1 MIWYELF
8 TIGFIWIALVFLFIG
23 MWLTFAQWKKFGDLY
38 GRKLFT
44 AIWRTYFIVLVPMY
58 VTLLCIGILSS
69 VTTYFTA

>member
-1 MIWYELF
+1 
-8 TIGFIWIALVFLFIG
+8 

-44 AIWRTYFIVLVPMY
+44 AIWRTYFIVLVPIY